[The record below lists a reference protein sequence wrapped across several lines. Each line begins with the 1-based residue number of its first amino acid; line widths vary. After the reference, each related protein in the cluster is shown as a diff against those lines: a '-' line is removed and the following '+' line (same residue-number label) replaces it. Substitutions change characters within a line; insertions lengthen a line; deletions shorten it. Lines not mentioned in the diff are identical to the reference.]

1 MMTWLLC
8 SHQSA
13 NLTSAD
19 QRLSSPQSEEVLPP
33 RLNCSCVGVSGDAAL
48 LRCRGLS
55 SENPAEEVDSLIT
68 AHYRSAV
75 SQSSVPGREE

>member
-1 MMTWLLC
+1 MYTSDLFP
-8 SHQSA
+8 QSA
-13 NLTSAD
+13 NLTPAAD
-19 QRLSSPQSEEVLPP
+19 QRLSSPQSEEVLPL
-33 RLNCSCVGVSGDAAL
+33 LNCSCVGVGADAAL

-75 SQSSVPGREE
+75 AQSSVPGQQE